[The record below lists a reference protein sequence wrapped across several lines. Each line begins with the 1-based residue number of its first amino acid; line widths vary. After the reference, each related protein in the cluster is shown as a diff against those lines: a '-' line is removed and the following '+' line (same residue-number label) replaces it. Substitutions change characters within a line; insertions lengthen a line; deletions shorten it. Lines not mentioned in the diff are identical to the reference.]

1 MNPLHLLL
9 AINLLLTIA
18 AFAWA
23 FRLQAKLRRLESGAA
38 ALLVELGAQPAD
50 LKKELA
56 DKKAMLLTV
65 EILNP
70 MELARK
76 ESWFAGAAGSLAP
89 GLVRRIVYRRTR
101 AMMLDQLALFH
112 VKAEVRQHVGG

>member
-9 AINLLLTIA
+9 AVNLLLVIGVLA
-18 AFAWA
+18 WSFA
-23 FRLQAKLRRLESGAA
+23 RLARLRRLESANA

-56 DKKAMLLTV
+56 DKKAMLLIV

-70 MELARK
+70 RELDR
-76 ESWFAGAAGSLAP
+76 
-89 GLVRRIVYRRTR
+89 
-101 AMMLDQLALFH
+101 
-112 VKAEVRQHVGG
+112 

>member
-9 AINLLLTIA
+9 AVNLLLVIGVL
-18 AFAWA
+18 AWS
-23 FRLQAKLRRLESGAA
+23 FVLLAKLRRLESANV

-50 LKKELA
+50 LKRELA

-76 ESWFAGAAGSLAP
+76 ESWFAGVAGSLAP
-89 GLVRRIVYRRTR
+89 GMVRRIVYKRTR
-101 AMMLDQLALFH
+101 SMMLEQLALFH

>member
-9 AINLLLTIA
+9 ALNLLLVIGVLA
-18 AFAWA
+18 WSFALLA
-23 FRLQAKLRRLESGAA
+23 RLRRLESANA

-56 DKKAMLLTV
+56 DKKAMLLIV

-76 ESWFAGAAGSLAP
+76 ESWFAGVAGSLAP
-89 GLVRRIVYRRTR
+89 GMVRRIVYKRTR
-101 AMMLDQLALFH
+101 SMMLEQLELFH